1 MEKKI
6 VFFTMVGKT
15 NLCIA
20 WAPTMEK
27 ANTPW
32 TGMQQHTQHTG
43 LTLTVI
49 QEQSQ
54 DTHLKQTHSV
64 SDTLPQQ
71 ARGIEMVQ

>member
-1 MEKKI
+1 
-6 VFFTMVGKT
+6 
-15 NLCIA
+15 
-20 WAPTMEK
+20 MEK

-54 DTHLKQTHSV
+54 DTRLKQTHSV

-71 ARGIEMVQ
+71 ARGIGMVQ